1 MDFNNLV
8 STLLPKTSLIF
19 ISIRL
24 VFLAIVF
31 EFLAWWAGRRV
42 EKLAT
47 PFITLDTGREPKWR
61 ATRRST
67 LRQAPKIVLRSLL
80 YTIAIILVF
89 NVFGLPV
96 LEISISVAAVATLF
110 GAALLPLMRDYAQGY
125 VLLSED
131 TLAPG
136 DVVEIGTHAGQV
148 EKWTLRATWLRDSS
162 SRLHVISNR
171 DVRDVIVHR
180 RATTEETMA
189 NTGAFDP
196 LAAAP
201 APRRLES

>member
-1 MDFNNLV
+1 MDFNTIVASLF
-8 STLLPKTSLIF
+8 PKTTLIF
-19 ISIRL
+19 IAIR
-24 VFLAIVF
+24 VVSLAIVF
-31 EFLAWWAGRRV
+31 EFVAWWAGRRV
-42 EKLAT
+42 EKMAS

-61 ATRRST
+61 ATRRAT

-80 YTIAIILVF
+80 YTIALILVF
-89 NVFGLPV
+89 NIFGLPV
-96 LEISISVAAVATLF
+96 LELSLSVAAITALF
-110 GAALLPLMRDYAQGY
+110 GVALLPLMRDYAQGY

-136 DVVEIGTHAGQV
+136 DIVEIGPHAGQV

-180 RATTEETMA
+180 RAADEESMPKIGT
-189 NTGAFDP
+189 FDP
-196 LAAAP
+196 LDAAP
-201 APRRLES
+201 TPRKK